1 MLNKILFSFVPLV
14 FLVMIPLKTC
24 TLVEPQPIEVD
35 SMADSLSILALGD
48 SYTIGQSVD
57 QNDSWPYQLTD
68 SLKVFGYNVYETFVI
83 ARTGW
88 TTKALKMAI
97 SNENFAHDYDLIG
110 LLIGVNNQFQG
121 LSIDEYRS
129 DFDLL
134 LRKAIALAGDNEE
147 NVFVLSIPDYT
158 VTPVGQYYSDAGT
171 SKELDEFNK
180 VNFEISSGYNV
191 AYFDV
196 TTISRTANYDSRM
209 IASDNL
215 HFSGKMYT
223 KWVEIILPFLKEHL
237 SNIHSTTN

>member
-1 MLNKILFSFVPLV
+1 
-14 FLVMIPLKTC
+14 MIPLRTC

-57 QNDSWPYQLTD
+57 RDDSWPYQLTD
-68 SLKVFGYNVYETFVI
+68 SLKVFGYNVYETNVI

-88 TTKALKMAI
+88 TTNILKKAI
-97 SNENFAHDYDLIG
+97 SNESFSHDYDLVG

-121 LSIDEYRS
+121 LSIDEYRL
-129 DFDLL
+129 DFDYLL
-134 LRKAIALAGDNEE
+134 QKAITLAGGKKE

-158 VTPVGQYYSDAGT
+158 VTPTGQYYSDAGT
-171 SKELDEFNK
+171 SEEIDEFNK
-180 VNFEISSGYNV
+180 VNSEITANYQV
-191 AYFDV
+191 DYYDV
-196 TTISRTANYDSRM
+196 TTISRTASYDRRM

-223 KWVEIILPFLKEHL
+223 KWVQIILPSIKQHL
-237 SNIHSTTN
+237 TEEYYTSN